1 MRLLRVVVLLVLLSP
16 ATALAAT
23 APGAPGQKESWNEAD
38 KDGFGTAATKRS
50 KVWHTLDDGALTEV
64 FYPDLGTPAV
74 RDLQFAVSDGR
85 SFAEREREN
94 AGHRIE
100 LTDRRSLSYRQVN
113 ATRRWRITKTYSTDP
128 ARNALVVD
136 VRFKSLTGRKLALYS
151 LFDPQLSNGGDDDSR
166 LDRPPRARRPRTP
179 RPGSALVASPGFK
192 RTSNGYFGTSDGWTD
207 LKSDFRMDWAYT
219 SAPNGNVVPDR
230 AGPSS
235 TASGGSG
242 CGS

>member
-1 MRLLRVVVLLVLLSP
+1 MRLLRVIVLLVLLSP
-16 ATALAAT
+16 ATALAAPP
-23 APGAPGQKESWNEAD
+23 APGAPSQTEAWNEAD

-94 AGHRIE
+94 ASHRIE

-113 ATRRWRITKTYSTDP
+113 TTRRWRITKTYSTDP

-151 LFDPQLSNGGDDDSR
+151 LSTRSSPTAATTTPA
-166 LDRPPRARRPRTP
+166 RPRVARSSPRTP
-179 RPGSALVASPGFK
+179 RPGARSSPPPASSGPPTA
-192 RTSNGYFGTSDGWTD
+192 TSGRAT
-207 LKSDFRMDWAYT
+207 
-219 SAPNGNVVPDR
+219 
-230 AGPSS
+230 AGP
-235 TASGGSG
+235 T
-242 CGS
+242 

>member
-23 APGAPGQKESWNEAD
+23 APGAPGQTESWNEAD

-151 LFDPQLSNGGDDDSR
+151 LFDPQLSNGGDDDSGSTAA
-166 LDRPPRARRPRTP
+166 PRARH
-179 RPGSALVASPGFK
+179 PGRQGRQRARRLPGFK

-207 LKSDFRMDWAYT
+207 LKSDFRMDWAYRRRPT
-219 SAPNGNVVPDR
+219 ATCSRPP
-230 AGPSS
+230 GPSS